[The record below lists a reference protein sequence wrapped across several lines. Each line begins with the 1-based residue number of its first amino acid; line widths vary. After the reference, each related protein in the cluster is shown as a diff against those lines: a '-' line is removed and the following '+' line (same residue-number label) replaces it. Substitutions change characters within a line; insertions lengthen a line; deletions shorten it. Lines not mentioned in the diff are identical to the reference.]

1 MKKQLL
7 IAAVAAT
14 MSVSAMADISIAGAA
29 KVNYTSVD
37 FDGTTASTNKFSRE
51 MDLKITGKSGATTVV
66 MNFGND
72 TTGAAGLSAEDTY
85 VATSIEGVSLKV
97 GAWDNGNNSLR
108 ASSRGDNKLSASTT
122 MGGVTIT
129 YDASTETA
137 SSTLADTIKLS
148 GDIAGVSASYKSVDN
163 GEDISLSTTV
173 SGVKVQFEDTDAA
186 GNNSSI
192 TVSGSVSGVSVS
204 HEIFDTKTDSK
215 ISGTFGGV
223 TATFRT
229 LDSDTDTADMDSVL
243 VSTEVQ
249 GVTLTYAD
257 VDANA
262 THSSDAF
269 FGTVAAM
276 TDASGFSAA
285 TSLAGNGVT
294 FKSYEIDNVDH
305 TKVIVNRP
313 LANGSTFEATFHD
326 NGVADIIDLELAVK
340 F

>member
-14 MSVSAMADISIAGAA
+14 MGTAAIADISISGAA
-29 KVNYTSVD
+29 KVNWTDTDYTAAATADTNTINHDVD
-37 FDGTTASTNKFSRE
+37 WTIA
-51 MDLKITGKSGATTVV
+51 GKSG
-66 MNFGND
+66 D
-72 TTGAAGLSAEDTY
+72 T
-85 VATSIEGVSLKV
+85 GVS
-97 GAWDNGNNSLR
+97 ATF
-108 ASSRGDNKLSASTT
+108 STT
-122 MGGVTIT
+122 TAGAFVTENVFLT
-129 YDASTETA
+129 TS
-137 SSTLADTIKLS
+137 
-148 GDIAGVSASYKSVDN
+148 IAGVNIKTGSFSGGDSMMGDGSRADGK
-163 GEDISLSTTV
+163 ISLDTTV

-192 TVSGSVSGVSVS
+192 TVSGSVSGVAVS
-204 HEIFDTKTDSK
+204 HEIFDTKTDSS

-223 TATFRT
+223 TAKFRSV
-229 LDSDTDTADMDSVL
+229 DSDTDTADMDSVL

>member
-14 MSVSAMADISIAGAA
+14 MGTAAIADISISGAA
-29 KVNYTSVD
+29 KVNWTDTDYTAAGTADTNTINHDVD
-37 FDGTTASTNKFSRE
+37 WTIA
-51 MDLKITGKSGATTVV
+51 GKSG
-66 MNFGND
+66 D
-72 TTGAAGLSAEDTY
+72 T
-85 VATSIEGVSLKV
+85 GVS
-97 GAWDNGNNSLR
+97 ATF
-108 ASSRGDNKLSASTT
+108 STT
-122 MGGVTIT
+122 TKGAFVTENVFLT
-129 YDASTETA
+129 TS
-137 SSTLADTIKLS
+137 
-148 GDIAGVSASYKSVDN
+148 IAGVNIKTGSFSGGDSMMGDGSRADGK
-163 GEDISLSTTV
+163 ISLDTTV
-173 SGVKVQFEDTDAA
+173 SGVKVQFEDSDAA

-192 TVSGSVSGVSVS
+192 TVSGSVSGVAVS
-204 HEIFDTKTDSK
+204 HEIFDTKTDSS

-223 TATFRT
+223 TAKFRSV
-229 LDSDTDTADMDSVL
+229 DSGTDSADMDSVL

>member
-72 TTGAAGLSAEDTY
+72 TTGPAGLSAEDTY

-97 GAWDNGNNSLR
+97 GAWDNGNNALR
-108 ASSRGDNKLSASTT
+108 ASTRGDNKLSASTT

-137 SSTLADTIKLS
+137 SSKLADTIKLS
-148 GDIAGVSASYKSVDN
+148 GDIAGVSASYKSVDA

-173 SGVKVQFEDTDAA
+173 SGVKVSYLALNRDAA
-186 GNNSSI
+186 NTDRSVVEVSGTVGGVGVKVAQASADSSTAITGDTWMGDFEGASNAYALSNGQDVTSIELSTTIAGNSVKFRN
-192 TVSGSVSGVSVS
+192 TDVDGVSGS
-204 HEIFDTKTDSK
+204 
-215 ISGTFGGV
+215 
-223 TATFRT
+223 
-229 LDSDTDTADMDSVL
+229 DMSF
-243 VSTEVQ
+243 
-249 GVTLTYAD
+249 
-257 VDANA
+257 N
-262 THSSDAF
+262 
-269 FGTVAAM
+269 
-276 TDASGFSAA
+276 
-285 TSLAGNGVT
+285 
-294 FKSYEIDNVDH
+294 
-305 TKVIVNRP
+305 KVIVTRA
-313 LANGSTFEATFHD
+313 LSNGTTFEATYTD
-326 NGVADIIDLELAVK
+326 LDDSLAANDSQTLDLELAVS

>member
-14 MSVSAMADISIAGAA
+14 MGTAAIADISISGAA
-29 KVNYTSVD
+29 KVNWTDTDYTAAGTADTNTINHDVD
-37 FDGTTASTNKFSRE
+37 WTIA
-51 MDLKITGKSGATTVV
+51 GKSGDTTVSATFQTAAKETFV
-66 MNFGND
+66 TENVFL
-72 TTGAAGLSAEDTY
+72 TTS
-85 VATSIEGVSLKV
+85 
-97 GAWDNGNNSLR
+97 
-108 ASSRGDNKLSASTT
+108 
-122 MGGVTIT
+122 
-129 YDASTETA
+129 
-137 SSTLADTIKLS
+137 
-148 GDIAGVSASYKSVDN
+148 IAGVNIKTGSFSGGDSMMGDGSRADGK
-163 GEDISLSTTV
+163 ISLDTTV
-173 SGVKVQFEDTDAA
+173 SGVKVQFEDNDAA

-269 FGTVAAM
+269 FGTVAEM
-276 TDASGFSAA
+276 TDATGFSAA

>member
-14 MSVSAMADISIAGAA
+14 MGTAAIADISISGAA
-29 KVNYTSVD
+29 KVNWTDTDYTAAGTADTNTINHDVD
-37 FDGTTASTNKFSRE
+37 WTIA
-51 MDLKITGKSGATTVV
+51 GKSG
-66 MNFGND
+66 D
-72 TTGAAGLSAEDTY
+72 T
-85 VATSIEGVSLKV
+85 GVS
-97 GAWDNGNNSLR
+97 ATF
-108 ASSRGDNKLSASTT
+108 STT
-122 MGGVTIT
+122 TKGAFVTENVFLT
-129 YDASTETA
+129 TS
-137 SSTLADTIKLS
+137 
-148 GDIAGVSASYKSVDN
+148 IAGVNIKTGSFSGGDSMMGDGTRSDGK
-163 GEDISLSTTV
+163 ISLDTTV

-192 TVSGSVSGVSVS
+192 TVSGSVSGVAVS
-204 HEIFDTKTDSK
+204 HEIFDTKTDSS

-223 TATFRT
+223 TAKFRSV
-229 LDSDTDTADMDSVL
+229 DSDTNTADMDSVL

>member
-14 MSVSAMADISIAGAA
+14 MGTAAIADISISGAA
-29 KVNYTSVD
+29 KVNWTDTDYTAAGTADTNTINHDVD
-37 FDGTTASTNKFSRE
+37 WTIA
-51 MDLKITGKSGATTVV
+51 GKSG
-66 MNFGND
+66 D
-72 TTGAAGLSAEDTY
+72 T
-85 VATSIEGVSLKV
+85 GVS
-97 GAWDNGNNSLR
+97 ATF
-108 ASSRGDNKLSASTT
+108 STT
-122 MGGVTIT
+122 TKGAFVTENVFLT
-129 YDASTETA
+129 TS
-137 SSTLADTIKLS
+137 
-148 GDIAGVSASYKSVDN
+148 IAGVNIKTGSFSGGDSMMGDGSRADGK
-163 GEDISLSTTV
+163 ISLDTTV
-173 SGVKVQFEDTDAA
+173 SGVKVQFEDSDAA

-269 FGTVAAM
+269 FGTVAEM

>member
-14 MSVSAMADISIAGAA
+14 MGTAAIADISISGAA
-29 KVNYTSVD
+29 KVNWTDTDYTAAGTADTNTINHDVD
-37 FDGTTASTNKFSRE
+37 WTIA
-51 MDLKITGKSGATTVV
+51 GKSG
-66 MNFGND
+66 D
-72 TTGAAGLSAEDTY
+72 T
-85 VATSIEGVSLKV
+85 GVS
-97 GAWDNGNNSLR
+97 ATF
-108 ASSRGDNKLSASTT
+108 STT
-122 MGGVTIT
+122 TAGAFVTENVFLT
-129 YDASTETA
+129 TS
-137 SSTLADTIKLS
+137 
-148 GDIAGVSASYKSVDN
+148 IAGVNIKTGSFSGGDSMMGDGSRADGK
-163 GEDISLSTTV
+163 ISLDTTV

-192 TVSGSVSGVSVS
+192 TVSGSVSGVALS

-223 TATFRT
+223 TATYRT
-229 LDSDTDTADMDSVL
+229 VDSDTDTADMDSVL

-269 FGTVAAM
+269 FGTVASM
-276 TDASGFSAA
+276 TDATGFSAA

>member
-1 MKKQLL
+1 M
-7 IAAVAAT
+7 T
-14 MSVSAMADISIAGAA
+14 SVAMADISISGAA
-29 KVNYTSVD
+29 KVNWTDTDSISGTDTQTINHDVD
-37 FDGTTASTNKFSRE
+37 FT
-51 MDLKITGKSGATTVV
+51 IVGKSGDTTVSAT
-66 MNFGND
+66 FS
-72 TTGAAGLSAEDTY
+72 TTSKDVAGTVGIPTAGVLSGA
-85 VATSIEGVSLKV
+85 
-97 GAWDNGNNSLR
+97 
-108 ASSRGDNKLSASTT
+108 ASTT
-122 MGGVTIT
+122 GTANVLATGGLVTENVFLTTSIGGVNIKTGSFSGG
-129 YDASTETA
+129 DSMMGDGSRANG
-137 SSTLADTIKLS
+137 KLS
-148 GDIAGVSASYKSVDN
+148 LD
-163 GEDISLSTTV
+163 TTI

-192 TVSGSVSGVSVS
+192 TVSGSVAGVAVS
-204 HEIFDTKTDSK
+204 HEIFDTKTDTK

-223 TATFRT
+223 TATFRSV
-229 LDSDTDTADMDSVL
+229 DSDTDTSDMDSVL
-243 VSTEVQ
+243 VSTEIQ

-257 VDANA
+257 VDASA

-269 FGTVAAM
+269 FGTVASM